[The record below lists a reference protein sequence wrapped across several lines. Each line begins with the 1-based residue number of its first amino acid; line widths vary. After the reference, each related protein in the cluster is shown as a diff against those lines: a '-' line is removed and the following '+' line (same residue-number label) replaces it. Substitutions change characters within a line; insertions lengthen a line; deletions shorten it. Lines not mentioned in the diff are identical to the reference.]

1 MSNKKKSDAKPVEKV
16 EDKDALE
23 ALMEMPSEIA
33 PVQEAA
39 EAVVEEAKYSF
50 KEWNTLCVPKLG
62 VARYALCGAMANEDL
77 DGFYSESEI
86 RTLVE
91 KFLNRPAR

>member
-1 MSNKKKSDAKPVEKV
+1 MSNKKKSDAKPVEGKEVPMKMEHEKV
-16 EDKDALE
+16 EV
-23 ALMEMPSEIA
+23 A

-39 EAVVEEAKYSF
+39 EAIVEEAKYSF

-91 KFLNRPAR
+91 KFLKRPAR